1 MFKLISLF
9 SVMILLFGNFSCSA
23 QEDKESMTVSELK
36 DAMKKDTSLV
46 ILDVR
51 TPQELAGPLG
61 KIDEVV
67 NIPVQELESRISE
80 LDKYKNKN
88 IAVICR
94 TGHRSGIARKILT
107 EHGIK
112 SRNVKGGMTAWRELE
127 K

>member
-1 MFKLISLF
+1 MSKLISLF
-9 SVMILLFGNFSCSA
+9 SVTILLLVNFSCSA
-23 QEDKESMTVSELK
+23 QESKESMTVSELK

-61 KIDEVV
+61 KIDGVV
-67 NIPVQELESRISE
+67 NIPVQELESRLGE
-80 LDKYKNKN
+80 LDKYKDKN

-94 TGHRSGIARKILT
+94 SGNRSGTAQKILAG
-107 EHGIK
+107 HGIK
-112 SRNVKGGMTAWRELE
+112 SRNVKGGMAAWRELE